1 MFSGILKLA
10 WASVELRLVGGV
22 GHFKTVG
29 IFENNLNKCFQ
40 VATETWPLNNI
51 FENL

>member
-1 MFSGILKLA
+1 MFSGILKLT

-29 IFENNLNKCFQ
+29 IFENNLNNAVTC
-40 VATETWPLNNI
+40 
-51 FENL
+51 